1 MCCDLGTKHI
11 APDPLEVGPGAIHH
25 IWCPSLITSDRSP
38 VTLVDPSYGHGT
50 LRDDARL
57 TKVTRADPQT
67 DNAVQT
73 YGPPGCDLSLL
84 MIGDK

>member
-1 MCCDLGTKHI
+1 MTHLVPVADH
-11 APDPLEVGPGAIHH
+11 VGP
-25 IWCPSLITSDRSP
+25 ITR
-38 VTLVDPSYGHGT
+38 TIACDPSYGHGT